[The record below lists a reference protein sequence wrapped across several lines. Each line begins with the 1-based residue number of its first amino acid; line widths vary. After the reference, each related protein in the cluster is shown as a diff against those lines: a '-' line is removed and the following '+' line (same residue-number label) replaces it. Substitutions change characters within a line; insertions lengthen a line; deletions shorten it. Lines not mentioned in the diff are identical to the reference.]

1 MKKVWEKV
9 EMVVTVGEKGTEI
22 GWDFR
27 EWELTLFN
35 PFDGT
40 TATVTTRGGLG
51 WKPGTAEAFLKSVVE
66 DIETTTMRELIDYY
80 GNSWER
86 AESIMHRV
94 DTNKAE
100 LDKVFTAGEYKL
112 LVRQLLD

>member
-9 EMVVTVGEKGTEI
+9 EMVVTVGEKGTER

-40 TATVTTRGGLG
+40 TATVTARGGLG
-51 WKPGTAEAFLKSVVE
+51 WKPETAETFLKSVVD
-66 DIETTTMRELIDYY
+66 DIETTTMKELIDYF

-86 AESIMHRV
+86 AERIMNRV
-94 DTNKAE
+94 NTNKQE
-100 LDKVFTAGEYKL
+100 LDKVFTAGEYTA
-112 LVRQLLD
+112 LVKQLLG